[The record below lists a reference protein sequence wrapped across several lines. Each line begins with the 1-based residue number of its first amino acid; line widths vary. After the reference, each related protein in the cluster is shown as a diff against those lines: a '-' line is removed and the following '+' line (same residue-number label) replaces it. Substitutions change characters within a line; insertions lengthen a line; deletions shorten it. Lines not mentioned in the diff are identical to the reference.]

1 MKIFLT
7 FIVIALYTGGIF
19 MAGMMVVQL
28 YALYVLIFTGGVFM
42 AGLWFG
48 QRWER
53 SWDSRHKEDSE
64 ISGQPLSETGSSRAI
79 EAAVTIKS
87 QR

>member
-7 FIVIALYTGGIF
+7 FILIALYTGGIF

-28 YALYVLIFTGGVFM
+28 YALYVLVFTGAVFM

-53 SWDSRHKEDSE
+53 SWDSRQKEKDE
-64 ISGQPLSETGSSRAI
+64 ISDSAVSEEGSGRAV
-79 EAAVTIKS
+79 EAAVTIKN
-87 QR
+87 QG